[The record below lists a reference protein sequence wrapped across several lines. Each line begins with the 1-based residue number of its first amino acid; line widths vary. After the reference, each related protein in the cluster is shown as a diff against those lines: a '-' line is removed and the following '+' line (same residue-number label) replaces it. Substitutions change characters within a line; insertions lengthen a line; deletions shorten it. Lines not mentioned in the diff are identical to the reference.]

1 MTQVSPSPL
10 RLIRV
15 GRALDLTRSI
25 GDSGLR
31 ESMSSQTYWP

>member
-1 MTQVSPSPL
+1 
-10 RLIRV
+10 
-15 GRALDLTRSI
+15 SI